1 MNPLEQ
7 IEPPPLAYFDP
18 GDGRRIAYRL
28 RPANEKVV
36 GPALMFLPGYASDMD
51 GTKATELDRFAAA
64 AGLACLR
71 IDYSG
76 TGSSGGEFAEGTLD
90 RWLDEVL
97 AAIDFLV
104 DGPVLVI
111 GSSMGGWLALHL
123 ALRRAERVTGVVGI
137 AAAPNFTDWGFTQ
150 EEKAVIWNEGKLER
164 PNPYGPEPQVTH
176 RAFWKS
182 GEAMRLLHKPI
193 EIACPVRLVHGD
205 KDSEVPVGV
214 AFKLLED
221 LHSADVQL
229 TIVKWGDHRLSKPHE
244 IEVIARVV
252 AVLAEKIS

>member
-1 MNPLEQ
+1 MTPLEQ

-18 GDGRRIAYRL
+18 GDGRRIAYRM
-28 RPANEKVV
+28 RPANEEVT
-36 GPALMFLPGYASDMD
+36 GPTLLFLPGYASDME

-64 AGLACLR
+64 AGLGFLR

-76 TGSSGGEFAEGTLD
+76 TGASGGDFAEGTLD

-104 DGPVLVI
+104 EGPVLVI
-111 GSSMGGWLALHL
+111 GSSMGGWLALHA
-123 ALRRAERVTGVVGI
+123 ALRRPERVKGVVGI

-150 EEKAVIWNEGKLER
+150 DEKAVIWNEGKLER
-164 PNPYGPEPQVTH
+164 PSPYGEELQVTH

-182 GEAMRLLHKPI
+182 GEAMRLLYKPI

-205 KDSEVPVGV
+205 KDTDVPIGV

-229 TIVKWGDHRLSKPHE
+229 TVVKWGDHRLSKPHE
-244 IEVIARVV
+244 IEVIARHV
-252 AVLAEKIS
+252 AVLAEKLS